1 MKTCTYCK
9 KEKPLDQFNKNASS
23 KDRLA
28 SRCKACEK
36 AIKSNKKDIYS
47 DLYRIF

>member
-9 KEKPLDQFNKNASS
+9 QEKPKDQFNKNMGT
-23 KDRLA
+23 KDKLA
-28 SRCKACEK
+28 CRCKQCEK
-36 AIKSNKKDIYS
+36 EIKSKKKDIYS

>member
-1 MKTCTYCK
+1 MKQCTKCK
-9 KEKPLDQFNKNASS
+9 EHKPKDQFNKNASS

-28 SRCKACEK
+28 SRCRECEK
-36 AIKSNKKDIYS
+36 GIKKNKIDIYS